1 MTSKDRK
8 MKILA
13 VLGEIDKILGDF
25 RIFGRFFQILGGFR
39 IFRRRGNPVMQL
51 VVYWILHISKTLTD

>member
-1 MTSKDRK
+1 MTSKDQK
-8 MKILA
+8 IKILG
-13 VLGEIDKILGDF
+13 VLGEIDKILGD
-25 RIFGRFFQILGGFR
+25 FR